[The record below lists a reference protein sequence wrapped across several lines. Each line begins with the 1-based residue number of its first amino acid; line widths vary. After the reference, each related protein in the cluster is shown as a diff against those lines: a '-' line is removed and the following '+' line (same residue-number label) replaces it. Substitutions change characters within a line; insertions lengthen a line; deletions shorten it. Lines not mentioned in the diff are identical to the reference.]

1 MRTAHLVAGA
11 AAVSLL
17 LGGQAVA
24 ALMGDPNGMGGGWQG
39 RVEYRSMLNI
49 IAVDI
54 EFCVYAP
61 GQFQKSYAGLDP
73 SGGQHYVYAYEIFND
88 LDPPESPS
96 PGYVERFSVGLD
108 SDEQATNIGFIDG
121 AGQNPNSS
129 GLGPQTA
136 GWNFNDPTL
145 GYVSVGDVLLFTSP
159 FVPET
164 DTATVSGSMALFD
177 TQYLP
182 SPLPE
187 PTALLLIAAGAVLVL
202 ARRRR
207 RT

>member
-1 MRTAHLVAGA
+1 MD
-11 AAVSLL
+11 
-17 LGGQAVA
+17 
-24 ALMGDPNGMGGGWQG
+24 DPNGMGGDWQG
-39 RVEYRSMLNI
+39 RRAYLSQPINA

-61 GQFQKSYAGLDP
+61 GQFERSYPGLDP
-73 SGGQHYVYAYEIFND
+73 SGGAHYVYAYEIFND
-88 LDPPESPS
+88 LDPHPSPS

-108 SDEQATNIGFIDG
+108 TDEQAANIGFIDG
-121 AGQNPNSS
+121 AGQNPNTW

-145 GYVSVGDVLLFTSP
+145 SHPSVSDVLLFTSR
-159 FVPET
+159 FGPEL
-164 DTATVSGSMALFD
+164 DTATVSGSYALAA
-177 TQYLP
+177 TEYLP

-187 PTALLLIAAGAVLVL
+187 PAALSLLAAGAVLVA